1 MSLFK
6 KSILSCYNLM
16 HYTEKGFLLLHC
28 SRNDVVYAP
37 FSGIVEA
44 TEDGCILYNDKY
56 KLYICHMVCDKSQE
70 VSAGDRIGTPIL
82 ERDMA
87 YIGIKLYKDDEYQNP
102 TMYLD
107 HMDKDEVKEVKQE
120 VKETAEVQTKTKK
133 KSNRK
138 KK

>member
-1 MSLFK
+1 
-6 KSILSCYNLM
+6 
-16 HYTEKGFLLLHC
+16 
-28 SRNDVVYAP
+28 
-37 FSGIVEA
+37 
-44 TEDGCILYNDKY
+44 
-56 KLYICHMVCDKSQE
+56 MVCDKSQE